1 MVDELNGTSYRM
13 RQCEI
18 MKKPNN
24 MFPHHKNYY
33 NFPCGNFNLINN
45 TKAFVC
51 RFARLSDYLNDKV
64 VGIHVQSGP
73 ISDGVTCKGLTELE
87 HDNMLKILL
96 TFRMW
101 KYEIIAFIPSILNK
115 LNALFCS
122 KNSQPATFYYWQIIF
137 RLEYIM
143 IQGILN
149 CPIHLFLP
157 P

>member
-101 KYEIIAFIPSILNK
+101 KYEINAFIPPCFVVGTQNLQHFFTGKSCYVWNISCGYN
-115 LNALFCS
+115 
-122 KNSQPATFYYWQIIF
+122 TTVIIDV
-137 RLEYIM
+137 
-143 IQGILN
+143 
-149 CPIHLFLP
+149 
-157 P
+157 